1 MNDLNTTQ
9 TVNDK
14 LVLLYIYSKIAIPV
28 KPMDVADIVL
38 RHNLMEYYTI
48 GHYTS
53 ELVNS
58 GMLEVIVS
66 DERENY
72 LITQS
77 GINTLALFQERLD
90 RASLIGVEQSITDL
104 KKKLKRHRIINT
116 QVQKI
121 EKDNYLVNLRIME
134 GSYPLIDLS
143 LSVVSNAQANQLV
156 SKWQEEAAE
165 IYGMIISSLTSDC

>member
-1 MNDLNTTQ
+1 MHDLNASQ

-14 LVLLYIYSKIAIPV
+14 LILLYIYSKIAIPV

-58 GMLEVIVS
+58 GMLEVIMA
-66 DERENY
+66 DEQENY

-77 GINTLALFQERLD
+77 GINALSLFQERLD
-90 RASLIGVEQSITDL
+90 AFAINSVKQSIDDL
-104 KKKLKRHRIINT
+104 KQKLKRHRIINT
-116 QVQKI
+116 QVQKM
-121 EKDNYLVNLRIME
+121 EDDNYLVSLRIME

-143 LSVVSNAQANQLV
+143 LSVVSNAQANQLID
-156 SKWQEEAAE
+156 KWEKDATEV
-165 IYGMIISSLTSDC
+165 YGMIINKLTSDC